1 MVEHWNDLNGFYG
14 SLSDPSLLEEEEDSE
29 FLEWIEMEGSERID
43 ELSRQLNTFFN
54 YKNSIIRLRFS
65 GSREDDNISKKVDI
79 VIRVKKLYNLFSQYE
94 SLLEMIRSGEEPLVE
109 RITHLMVKIIANPNA
124 LEATLLKEIKKL
136 GDELWIRLHELSTL
150 EFHHQPSILYKAVSI
165 AEVLSNV
172 QGAFFY
178 PFTSFYGELK
188 ENYARLEEELSGLLP
203 SNDSIR
209 GEAKKMKSKVK
220 ILE

>member
-79 VIRVKKLYNLFSQYE
+79 VIRVKKLYDLFSQYE
-94 SLLEMIRSGEEPLVE
+94 SLLEMIGAGEEPLVE
-109 RITHLMVKIIANPNA
+109 RIKHLMVKIIANPNT
-124 LEATLLKEIKKL
+124 LEANLLKKIKKL
-136 GDELWIRLHELSTL
+136 GDELWIRLHKLSTL

-188 ENYARLEEELSGLLP
+188 ENYARLDEELSGLLP

-209 GEAKKMKSKVK
+209 GEAKKMKRKVK

>member
-79 VIRVKKLYNLFSQYE
+79 VIRVKKLYDLFSQYE
-94 SLLEMIRSGEEPLVE
+94 SLLEMIGAGEEPVVE
-109 RITHLMVKIIANPNA
+109 RIMYLMVKIMANPNA
-124 LEATLLKEIKKL
+124 FEANLLKKIKKL
-136 GDELWIRLHELSTL
+136 GDGLWIRLHELSTL
-150 EFHHQPSILYKAVSI
+150 EFHHQPSILYKAISI
-165 AEVLSNV
+165 AEVLCNV

-188 ENYARLEEELSGLLP
+188 ENYARLGEELSGLLP
-203 SNDSIR
+203 SNDSMR
-209 GEAKKMKSKVK
+209 GEAKKMKRKVK

>member
-79 VIRVKKLYNLFSQYE
+79 V
-94 SLLEMIRSGEEPLVE
+94 
-109 RITHLMVKIIANPNA
+109 
-124 LEATLLKEIKKL
+124 
-136 GDELWIRLHELSTL
+136 
-150 EFHHQPSILYKAVSI
+150 
-165 AEVLSNV
+165 
-172 QGAFFY
+172 
-178 PFTSFYGELK
+178 
-188 ENYARLEEELSGLLP
+188 
-203 SNDSIR
+203 
-209 GEAKKMKSKVK
+209 
-220 ILE
+220 